1 MALALAA
8 GLDGIKRGLKPVAP
22 VDNNIYDMTEA
33 ELKAA
38 GIANLPS
45 NLQEAIDLME
55 QDALIRATLGDH
67 LFNTYIRA
75 KRSEWKE
82 YTLQVQPWEIE
93 RYLKTV

>member
-1 MALALAA
+1 
-8 GLDGIKRGLKPVAP
+8 
-22 VDNNIYDMTEA
+22 
-33 ELKAA
+33 
-38 GIANLPS
+38 
-45 NLQEAIDLME
+45 ME

>member
-1 MALALAA
+1 
-8 GLDGIKRGLKPVAP
+8 
-22 VDNNIYDMTEA
+22 
-33 ELKAA
+33 
-38 GIANLPS
+38 
-45 NLQEAIDLME
+45 ME

-82 YTLQVQPWEIE
+82 YTLQVKPWEIE